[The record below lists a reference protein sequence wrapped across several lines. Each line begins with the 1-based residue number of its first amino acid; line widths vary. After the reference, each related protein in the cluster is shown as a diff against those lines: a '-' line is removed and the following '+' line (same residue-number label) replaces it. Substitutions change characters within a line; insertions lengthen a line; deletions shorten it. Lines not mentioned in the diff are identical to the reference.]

1 MSQPYFSK
9 ELIRAVNDW
18 QTGSVGKK
26 KKAKAIVNALAA
38 VPLDPYLTSCD
49 DICYRRSVLEKRV
62 VSDLFFTFK
71 ISEET
76 SSWTTRSSVAV
87 KFKGGP
93 PDPPKPGVIFA
104 HQPAAGEVV
113 LNLERL
119 IAHPEFQPSVE
130 HWKALGL
137 NVSMGIERWGNSQH
151 EIVLLVDQVPHEEI
165 YAFGSNSA
173 TSVIAGT
180 LGTTVIGTT
189 ALTANEV
196 TKTFEEYGVPT
207 KRWIFDEGVERIYR
221 NWIENVLRSVLP

>member
-26 KKAKAIVNALAA
+26 RKARAIAKAIAA
-38 VPLDPYLTSCD
+38 APLDPFLTSCD
-49 DICYRRSVLEKRV
+49 DICYRRSVLEKSV

-71 ISEET
+71 INEET
-76 SSWTTRSSVAV
+76 SSWTTKASVAA
-87 KFKGGP
+87 KFKNGP

-104 HQPAAGEVV
+104 HEPAAGEVV

-119 IAHPEFQPSVE
+119 IAHPQFWPSVE
-130 HWKALGL
+130 HWKTLGL
-137 NVSMGIERWGNSQH
+137 NVSSGIERWGNTQH
-151 EIVLLVDQVPHEEI
+151 EIVLMVDQVPHDEI

-173 TSVIAGT
+173 TSAIDGA

-189 ALTANEV
+189 ALTPEEV
-196 TKTFEEYGVPT
+196 TRTFDDFGVPT
-207 KRWIFDEGVERIYR
+207 KRWIFGEGVERIYR
-221 NWIENVLRSVLP
+221 NWIQTVLGRLLA